1 MMMTKTMMIKMMT
14 IKMMLEQTT
23 MMTIKMMLEQTT
35 MMTIKMMLAIVMTAA
50 ATVIQVTQAVTLLP
64 VAAILMLKY
73 LKNIIDNIEY
83 PII

>member
-73 LKNIIDNIEY
+73 VKNIIVDIEY

>member
-1 MMMTKTMMIKMMT
+1 MMT
-14 IKMMLEQTT
+14 IV
-23 MMTIKMMLEQTT
+23 TIKT
-35 MMTIKMMLAIVMTAA
+35 MLALVMTAAATVMTAA

-83 PII
+83 PILYHSFC